1 MTNQTTYGSSLASG
15 QKVRFNG
22 KTNIINDRE
31 YTGQVGTVDFQC
43 SNVPGYEWK
52 VYVLIRKAGQRKDR
66 CISVHREALE
76 IVEEVAA

>member
-1 MTNQTTYGSSLASG
+1 MTNQTASLASG

-43 SNVPGYEWK
+43 SSVPGYEWQ
-52 VYVLIRKAGQRKDR
+52 VYVLIRKPGQRKDR
-66 CISVHREALE
+66 SISVHREALDL
-76 IVEEVAA
+76 VEVL